1 MTEKDPL
8 FIDAAKIIV
17 SEQNASTS
25 LLQRRLKLGFN
36 RAGRVMDQLEETG
49 IVGSTNNTSTREV
62 LIKGNVALNNI
73 LKGLGLNPSNSIY
86 DTTENQQ
93 EIPQS
98 ESESSS
104 FSKEDNT
111 SHKKTKFSI
120 GVIVISILIG
130 IGLFY
135 LIGYAGF
142 GNELASF
149 MKMNR
154 DEYQSFIYLLVLGVI
169 TLLLWLIKD
178 TPLGFLWKWYKLF
191 WLVLFATLFI
201 NYAKKQVKEWW
212 KKD

>member
-17 SEQNASTS
+17 SEQIASTS
-25 LLQRRLKLGFN
+25 LLQRRLKLGYN
-36 RAGRVMDQLEETG
+36 RADRIMDQLEETG
-49 IVGSTNNTSTREV
+49 IVGSSKGASPREV

-73 LKGLGLNPSNSIY
+73 LKGLGLNPSDSIY
-86 DTTENQQ
+86 DNLENQQ
-93 EIPQS
+93 EIPQNQ
-98 ESESSS
+98 SESST
-104 FSKEDNT
+104 FSVEDNS

-130 IGLFY
+130 IALFY
-135 LIGYAGF
+135 LIGDAGF

-149 MKMNR
+149 MKMSHHQ
-154 DEYQSFIYLLVLGVI
+154 YQSFVYLLGVGVI
-169 TLLLWLIKD
+169 TLVLWLIKD
-178 TPLGFLWKWYKLF
+178 TPLGFLWHWYKMF